1 MRLPCK
7 ERSLFFRFDTMAS
20 SSVAASLRLRSELWR
35 RACANACTTE
45 FTTEFTWSGRQL
57 STSTTASSPPED
69 SPGTGTSTGT
79 ETAVVDSRINPLQ
92 QAPGTGLLERETTT
106 RSPASRYGAQHAHA
120 TLRGAKIS
128 PRKLNEFVDIIRGE
142 HIEDALIQCSIH
154 TKKAARM
161 TGKLLESAKANAINN
176 HGLDGDNLKVD
187 QAWVGKGQY
196 LRRVSIH
203 GRGRSGVMHKNR
215 AHLTVVLKEEP
226 GLGRRVQVMPPVWER
241 RTERTERTERERRGE
256 LSES

>member
-1 MRLPCK
+1 
-7 ERSLFFRFDTMAS
+7 MAS
-20 SSVAASLRLRSELWR
+20 SSLAASLRLRGELWR
-35 RACANACTTE
+35 RACASAWTTE
-45 FTTEFTWSGRQL
+45 FATEFTWHSSGRQL

-69 SPGTGTSTGT
+69 SPGTGTT

-106 RSPASRYGAQHAHA
+106 PASRYGAQHAHA

-128 PRKLNEFVDIIRGE
+128 PRKLNQFVDIIRGQ

-161 TGKLLESAKANAINN
+161 TGKLLESAKANAVNN

-241 RTERTERTERERRGE
+241 RERGGEGEGEGERADI
-256 LSES
+256 SSP